1 MKNKKLRISRPFVKP
16 SFFGR
21 KEGFTLSEVLI
32 SAAILAFVF
41 SALILL
47 FINAG
52 FLNEANRNKTV
63 AVTHAQY
70 ALEEIKNTPFGNIVN
85 ATWNSATI
93 VSKGLVPL
101 NNESI
106 NIVVTGTG
114 PKDVLVTVNWRDRR
128 LRNRSVSFETLITE
142 P

>member
-1 MKNKKLRISRPFVKP
+1 MRNKKL
-16 SFFGR
+16 
-21 KEGFTLSEVLI
+21 GFTLSELLV
-32 SAAILAFVF
+32 SAAILSFVF
-41 SALILL
+41 SALLLL

-52 FLNEANRNKTV
+52 FLNEANRNKTI
-63 AVTHAQY
+63 AVSHAQF
-70 ALEEIKNTPFGNIVN
+70 ALEEVKNTLFTDIAS

-106 NIVVTGTG
+106 NIVVTGTK
-114 PKDVLVTVNWRDRR
+114 PKDVRVTVNWRDRR
-128 LRNRSVSFETLITE
+128 LRNRNVSFETLITE

>member
-1 MKNKKLRISRPFVKP
+1 MRNRKL
-16 SFFGR
+16 
-21 KEGFTLSEVLI
+21 GFTLSELLV

-52 FLNEANRNKTV
+52 FLNEANRNKTI
-63 AVTHAQY
+63 AVSHAQFT
-70 ALEEIKNTPFGNIVN
+70 LEEVKNTVFTSIASAN
-85 ATWNSATI
+85 WNSVTI
-93 VSKGLVPL
+93 ASKGLTPL

-106 NIVVTGTG
+106 NIAVTGTA

-128 LRNRSVSFETLITE
+128 QRNRSASFSTLITE

>member
-1 MKNKKLRISRPFVKP
+1 MRNKKL
-16 SFFGR
+16 
-21 KEGFTLSEVLI
+21 GFTLSELLM
-32 SAAILAFVF
+32 SAAILAYVF
-41 SALILL
+41 TALILL

-52 FLNEANRNKTV
+52 FLNEANRNKTI

-70 ALEEIKNTPFGNIVN
+70 ALEEIKNTNFSSIAD
-85 ATWNSATI
+85 ATWNSPTI

-106 NIVVTGTG
+106 NIVVTGVE
-114 PKDVLVTVNWRDRR
+114 PKDVQVTVNWRDRR

>member
-1 MKNKKLRISRPFVKP
+1 MRNKKL
-16 SFFGR
+16 
-21 KEGFTLSEVLI
+21 GFTLSELLM
-32 SAAILAFVF
+32 SAAILAYVF

-52 FLNEANRNKTV
+52 FLNEANRNKTI
-63 AVTHAQY
+63 AVSHAQFT
-70 ALEEIKNTPFGNIVN
+70 LEEVKNTLFADIAS

-93 VSKGLVPL
+93 VSKGLVSL

-106 NIVVTGTG
+106 NIVVTGTE
-114 PKDVLVTVNWRDRR
+114 PKDVRVTVNWRDRR
-128 LRNRSVSFETLITE
+128 LRNRNVSFETLITE